1 MIVFITATLR
11 WLIFLKLIHW
21 ATTATP
27 VVTFRTTTF
36 PGLSL
41 QSRVQQTRGISDF
54 LPVNR
59 LNSFHVIVLICR
71 LAICFSDRCQREDHH
86 QEKNNKRRLKE
97 EKEKEKEKEK
107 VDLDKEIM
115 CPVIYQIRETVLRYI
130 SKDREKGKTRRKTIK
145 AG

>member
-1 MIVFITATLR
+1 MVVFITATLR
-11 WLIFLKLIHW
+11 SLIFLKLIHW

-97 EKEKEKEKEK
+97 EKEK

-115 CPVIYQIRETVLRYI
+115 CPVIYQIRVTVLRYI
-130 SKDREKGKTRRKTIK
+130 SKDREKGKTGGKQ
-145 AG
+145 